1 MNVLTFLVLGI
12 ALDSSNIM
20 NGLQQDGQGANVEPG
35 QVRSKTS
42 SNNFINFCLTQP
54 VPITNGQQI
63 EGGSCNPAPIGRI
76 AAKDKMPASK
86 FTNPPNFSD
95 TLVEDQSF
103 DVKMKIQNLVTGL
116 FTNPNT
122 NYYASPQQVNE
133 NGIIKGHT

>member
-1 MNVLTFLVLGI
+1 MFLISGT
-12 ALDSSNIM
+12 ALDPNNIM
-20 NGLQQDGQGANVEPG
+20 KGLEQDGQGANVEPG

-54 VPITNGQQI
+54 VPITNGKQI
-63 EGGSCNPAPIGRI
+63 DDGSCNPAPIGRI
-76 AAKDKMPASK
+76 AAKNKMPASK
-86 FTNPPNFSD
+86 FINPPNFSD
-95 TLVEDQSF
+95 TLVEDQPF

-122 NYYASPQQVNE
+122 NYYASPQQVDE